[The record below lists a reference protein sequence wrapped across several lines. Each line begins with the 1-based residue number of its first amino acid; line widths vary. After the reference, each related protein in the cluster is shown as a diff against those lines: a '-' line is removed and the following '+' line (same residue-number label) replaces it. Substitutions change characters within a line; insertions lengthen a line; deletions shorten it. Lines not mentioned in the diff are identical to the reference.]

1 MKDWFKARNIWG
13 AAITALPDEDAGK
26 LVKALW
32 TYTMT
37 GEETDVDGTCK
48 GIFAMMMMA
57 IKQDEER
64 DKDISEKRSIAGKS
78 KAQDVYACSEEQV
91 ATNDSNC
98 NQMISIVDNKNK
110 NKNKNKSKNKEQ
122 ESDIYFEQFWNAYPR
137 HVNKQTAKRAFDKL
151 KVDEEMLGKL
161 LEAIERQKQ
170 STQWQENEGQFIPH
184 PATWLNGH
192 RWEDE
197 VRNYKQTGKIKT
209 VIAQQYTQNSYDGEQ
224 EDAERRWIQAMMEAD
239 GN

>member
-1 MKDWFKARNIWG
+1 MGKGYIPLFFDLFDETEDLTDEEFGRLIRAAGSYASGKDDWIDIVTGNEKYAFRFLRGQIDRNIEISKAR
-13 AAITALPDEDAGK
+13 ARARLGK
-26 LVKALW
+26 K
-32 TYTMT
+32 
-37 GEETDVDGTCK
+37 
-48 GIFAMMMMA
+48 
-57 IKQDEER
+57 
-64 DKDISEKRSIAGKS
+64 
-78 KAQDVYACSEEQV
+78 EQPI
-91 ATNDSNC
+91 TND
-98 NQMISIVDNKNK
+98 NKAEQ
-110 NKNKNKSKNKEQ
+110 KETKKDKKT
-122 ESDIYFEQFWNAYPR
+122 ETSVWFDKFWDAYPR

-161 LEAIERQKQ
+161 LEAIESQKQ

-224 EDAERRWIQAMMEAD
+224 EDAEKRWMETMMEEMKKA
-239 GN
+239 